1 MRQLDKPA
9 RRRAR
14 GFSLAELAV
23 VAIVVA
29 LLAGALLQRLALYQE
44 EAEKAAVARMV
55 GTLRAA
61 LALRVAH
68 LQASGRDAEVPAL
81 AGQNPIE
88 WLSERP
94 QNYVGEYFDPVPP
107 SIPHGNWYFN
117 RSNKSVVY
125 LLHPGKFFPHGMIR
139 RVQYAVKLL
148 HSPEGNSQSPAK
160 TTPGVALMQI
170 DG

>member
-1 MRQLDKPA
+1 MRQLAKLA

-14 GFSLAELAV
+14 GFSLAEFAV
-23 VAIVVA
+23 VATIVA
-29 LLAGALLQRLALYQE
+29 LLAGTLLQRLVLYQE

-68 LQASGRDAEVPAL
+68 LHANGRDAEVLAL

-117 RSNKSVVY
+117 RSNKSVIY
-125 LLHPGKFFPHGMIR
+125 LLHPRKFFPQGTIR
-139 RVQYAVKLL
+139 SVQYTVKLL
-148 HSPEGNSQSPAK
+148 HSPEGSSQSPAK